1 MHRLLIVTREES
13 DFSKMLQACFD
24 ASVVPPDFAKE
35 VDLDAYDG
43 FALLGGTREE
53 PIVLQPPQRL
63 RLDAQIG
70 LGKPFFAE
78 YVRGIRQVAL
88 LDTESTRFQRPVF
101 MGMDACLGE
110 FPRGDIL
117 DEQDNNRLKLYRALN
132 CDRPILQ
139 YVKTP
144 EGFYTVRHPEEL
156 AVDSGQ
162 FALWL
167 DEPNLLVCAF
177 RLCNC
182 VRARFAPRKKW
193 IQLLENIVHFLG
205 GAPGKTVARAMM
217 SGYSLSGDPSIE
229 NALLRAAEWFKKANM
244 LVDYENQPY
253 SVKEGLGS
261 SVFADGAHPVSHEVR
276 TDCVGECALMYELLY
291 QHTGRQKYRAMADGL
306 YRMPRDM
313 QIAESCPHR
322 GMVRGS
328 ATGWWGVSYQDDT
341 ARGFLFPLMWRALL
355 TGDRSDLP
363 RVELTLDYLASTTGS
378 DGLRAVRVDFFD
390 QNKPEVAAT
399 GLHRERKGDRLEDVK
414 WAWGGGISGRYSLDA
429 LRHMPADV
437 PSAHYNA
444 AYLGALFMGWR
455 ILGKRIYLETALK
468 GMDSLL
474 AEYPFTA
481 REHSE
486 TEELAR
492 LLMPLA
498 LRYWA
503 TEEPQHREW
512 IHRVADDLQR
522 FRRPSGAYAEWDTGY
537 TATCAGVKEGES
549 SVLSANGD
557 PVVDFLYSSNWLP
570 MGYATAWLVTGEEKF
585 HRLWREICA
594 YCASTQILS
603 GNPLHNGIWPRAIDD
618 EQKEVYGVP
627 NDSGWAPWAVETGWT
642 MAEIV
647 SGMLLGHLPRERFLQ
662 LV

>member
-1 MHRLLIVTREES
+1 MEQFFIVS
-13 DFSKMLQACFD
+13 NLPKF
-24 ASVVPPDFAKE
+24 V
-35 VDLDAYDG
+35 
-43 FALLGGTREE
+43 
-53 PIVLQPPQRL
+53 
-63 RLDAQIG
+63 
-70 LGKPFFAE
+70 
-78 YVRGIRQVAL
+78 
-88 LDTESTRFQRPVF
+88 
-101 MGMDACLGE
+101 
-110 FPRGDIL
+110 
-117 DEQDNNRLKLYRALN
+117 LN
-132 CDRPILQ
+132 C
-139 YVKTP
+139 
-144 EGFYTVRHPEEL
+144 
-156 AVDSGQ
+156 
-162 FALWL
+162 
-167 DEPNLLVCAF
+167 
-177 RLCNC
+177 NC
-182 VRARFAPRKKW
+182 MR
-193 IQLLENIVHFLG
+193 
-205 GAPGKTVARAMM
+205 
-217 SGYSLSGDPSIE
+217 
-229 NALLRAAEWFKKANM
+229 NA
-244 LVDYENQPY
+244 
-253 SVKEGLGS
+253 
-261 SVFADGAHPVSHEVR
+261 
-276 TDCVGECALMYELLY
+276 
-291 QHTGRQKYRAMADGL
+291 
-306 YRMPRDM
+306 
-313 QIAESCPHR
+313 
-322 GMVRGS
+322 
-328 ATGWWGVSYQDDT
+328 
-341 ARGFLFPLMWRALL
+341 
-355 TGDRSDLP
+355 
-363 RVELTLDYLASTTGS
+363 
-378 DGLRAVRVDFFD
+378 
-390 QNKPEVAAT
+390 
-399 GLHRERKGDRLEDVK
+399 
-414 WAWGGGISGRYSLDA
+414 
-429 LRHMPADV
+429 
-437 PSAHYNA
+437 
-444 AYLGALFMGWR
+444 WR